1 MAYSAS
7 GLTLIGG
14 ASEQRLWY
22 YTTAD
27 TIATVNTADYF
38 VDAVN
43 MIQKNDVIICVTS
56 TGGTPVV
63 RHAYCNSNTGTAIDI
78 VNGVAITSTDSD

>member
-14 ASEQRLWY
+14 ASQQRLWY

-27 TIATVNTADYF
+27 AIADVNTEDYF
-38 VDAVN
+38 LDAIN

-63 RHAYCNSNTGTAIDI
+63 SHAYCNENDGTTIDI
-78 VNGVAITSTDSD
+78 VDGVAITNTDTD

>member
-27 TIATVNTADYF
+27 AIADVNTEDYF
-38 VDAVN
+38 IDAIN
-43 MIQKNDVIICVTS
+43 MIKKNDVVICVTS
-56 TGGTPVV
+56 TGTTPVIS
-63 RHAYCNSNTGTAIDI
+63 HAYCNQNDGTTIDI
-78 VNGVAITSTDSD
+78 VNGVAVTNTDSD

>member
-14 ASEQRLWY
+14 ASNQRLWY

-27 TIATVNTADYF
+27 AIADVNTADYF
-38 VDAVN
+38 VDAAN

-63 RHAYCNSNTGTAIDI
+63 SHAYCNSNTGTAIDI